1 MSQTVTLEEI
11 YSPIDKQLDAVGDT
25 ILEILANPNELTQD
39 VVRYFFSAKG
49 KLLRPALTL
58 LGAAVKGADPAAEK
72 AALRL
77 GSAFEIFH
85 SATLIHDD
93 IIDSALIRRN
103 LQTVHLKWTPQIA
116 VLAGDY
122 LHDQAIKAVFETR
135 NEQVLELFL
144 TTAGEVCDGEIREL
158 KERNNFALSEAAYV
172 EIIDKKTASLLACA
186 LTGGALLAGA
196 NAAEKEA
203 LFRFGRNFGLAFQ
216 IIDDVLDLTGTESE
230 FGKTLGAD
238 CMAGVLTLPFI
249 HFFSSADS
257 KKRET
262 LKGLYQ
268 EEFSAENFQLV
279 RAILREEGSIDYAL
293 KRAHAFSDD
302 ARRELRV
309 FEDTPARRSLERLLD
324 YVLER
329 NK

>member
-1 MSQTVTLEEI
+1 MNPTVTLEEI
-11 YSPIDKQLDAVGDT
+11 YAPIDRQLEAVGDT
-25 ILEILANPNELTQD
+25 ILEILSNRNELTQE

-58 LGAAVKGADPAAEK
+58 LGCHVKGGSPEAEK
-72 AALRL
+72 QALRL

-93 IIDSALIRRN
+93 IIDSAAIRRS
-103 LQTVHLKWTPQIA
+103 LQTVHLKWSPQVA
-116 VLAGDY
+116 VLVGDY

-135 NEQVLELFL
+135 QQDIIELFL
-144 TTAGEVCDGEIREL
+144 KTAGEVCDGEIREL
-158 KERNNFALSEAAYV
+158 NERNNFELTEAVYLDV
-172 EIIDKKTASLLACA
+172 VDKKTASLLACTLA
-186 LTGGALLAGA
+186 SGGLLAGA
-196 NAAEKEA
+196 SQAEKKA
-203 LFRFGRNFGLAFQ
+203 LFSFGQNFGMAFQ

-249 HFFSSADS
+249 HFFSSASED
-257 KKRET
+257 KRET
-262 LKGLYQ
+262 LKQLYQ
-268 EEFSAENFQLV
+268 SGFSSSQFQTVLSL
-279 RAILREEGSIDYAL
+279 LREEGSIDYAL
-293 KRAHAFSDD
+293 KRANAFSED
-302 ARRELRV
+302 ARRELRI